1 MSVWRCKQFFKTNYK
16 RLILLLLLVLALVA
30 VYWFPVTRQSLSE
43 FASGL
48 KAEGW
53 TALGTWLLVVGTLL
67 AVFWQ
72 AKQQGRINSASTVM
86 ILHDRFESSV
96 MRSYR
101 KQLASAIIS
110 KSPIE
115 QKDDHVLVFFETL
128 GMLTHQRILS
138 EDMVWNEFS
147 WEVVRYYAA
156 MRDQI
161 IRLRNA
167 SHDRT
172 LYSEGGVPFVVE
184 SLLVADWFIA

>member
-1 MSVWRCKQFFKTNYK
+1 
-16 RLILLLLLVLALVA
+16 LVLTVVA
-30 VYWFPVTRQSLSE
+30 VYWFPVTRQSVSD
-43 FASGL
+43 FTSGL

-67 AVFWQ
+67 AVSWQ
-72 AKQQGRINSASTVM
+72 AKQQGRINSANTVM

-101 KQLASAIIS
+101 KQLASAIVNGR
-110 KSPIE
+110 PID

-138 EDMVWNEFS
+138 EEMVWNEFS

-156 MRDQI
+156 VKDGL
-161 IRLRNA
+161 IRLR
-167 SHDRT
+167 
-172 LYSEGGVPFVVE
+172 
-184 SLLVADWFIA
+184 